1 MSVNS
6 NSSGVIVL
14 LVGEGFGVLNKPE
27 PPIEGR
33 ARSRDVGRVG
43 GGGAGGGSSSIKFL
57 M

>member
-14 LVGEGFGVLNKPE
+14 LVGEGFGVPNKPE

-33 ARSRDVGRVG
+33 ARLRDVGRVCG
-43 GGGAGGGSSSIKFL
+43 GVEG
-57 M
+57 